1 MLKQLTNKYLS
12 HKSDWYI
19 ACESISRKNY
29 FTNVYGLAR
38 STLAFSILIPLIFDS
53 KYIIFPKHLLEFN
66 IEKADNILDS
76 INIFFLFDYENFYI
90 AELISI
96 VILCSVIYG
105 VQPKIT
111 GILHWWITF
120 SFFRATGLPEGGDQI
135 NSIITFLL
143 IPITLMDSRKNH
155 WQSPTNANMYKN
167 FIAYFIFLLIQIQ
180 MAVIYFHAATEKIY
194 KLDLWLDGTAVY
206 YWLNDNVF
214 GMTNWLSVI
223 VNPIINIPYLLAL
236 LTWGVIISELIFSA
250 ALFMSPDRKIKLLKY
265 AVFFHF
271 LIIVFHGLVSF
282 FFAMT
287 GGLILYLIQ
296 NDKEL
301 KLSSIK
307 KIRNIILVSI
317 KSFRAGKMLEKMRS
331 NL

>member
-1 MLKQLTNKYLS
+1 MLKHLTNKYLS
-12 HKSDWYI
+12 HESEWYI
-19 ACESISRKNY
+19 ACERISRKNY

-38 STLAFSILIPLIFDS
+38 STLALSILIPLIFDS
-53 KYIIFPKHLLEFN
+53 KYIIFPKHLLEIN
-66 IEKADNILDS
+66 IENAESILEL

-90 AELISI
+90 AKLLSI

-120 SFFRATGLPEGGDQI
+120 SFFKATGLPEGGDQI

-155 WQSPTNANMYKN
+155 WQSPTNTNIHKN
-167 FIAYFIFLLIQIQ
+167 FIAYLIFLLIQIQ

-214 GMTNWLSVI
+214 GMTNWLSII

-236 LTWGVIISELIFSA
+236 LTWGVFTFELILSA
-250 ALFMSPDRKIKLLKY
+250 ALFMSPNRKIILLKY
-265 AVFFHF
+265 AIFYHF
-271 LIIVFHGLVSF
+271 SIIVFHGLVSF

-296 NDKEL
+296 KDKEL
-301 KLSSIK
+301 KLSFIK
-307 KIRNIILVSI
+307 KIWSKISVSF
-317 KSFRAGKMLEKMRS
+317 KNR
-331 NL
+331 